1 MWEILL
7 EVFRDALLDSLK
19 ALPFIL
25 LCFILLEFF
34 EHRAGKKAI
43 KRLESSKKAGPVFGA
58 VTGVLPQCGI
68 SIMASNLYSG
78 GAISI
83 GTLIAVFIATSDE
96 ALVVMLSNPEFAP
109 DILTVMGIKLILAI
123 LFGYVSDLFFKRIRS
138 IPQVQD
144 MQHEHTEHCHS
155 GCGCSC
161 NSGGAF
167 IKNVLRH
174 TLSIFLF
181 IFGISLVLGFIIES
195 VGTETLRNILLTE
208 SVFQPLVAALVG
220 LIPNCAASVL
230 LAELYME
237 NVLSFASLLS
247 GLCAASGLGLLTL
260 FRANR
265 DMRVNFLVLGTLYI
279 ISAVVGIIAIIF

>member
-1 MWEILL
+1 MWETLL
-7 EVFRDALLDSLK
+7 EVFMEALLDSLK
-19 ALPFIL
+19 ALPFLL

-34 EHRAGKKAI
+34 EHRAGKKTI
-43 KRLESSKKAGPVFGA
+43 QRLESTKKAGPVLGA

-68 SIMASNLYSG
+68 SVMASNLYAG

-109 DILTVMGIKLILAI
+109 HILIVIGIKLILAI
-123 LFGYVSDLFFKRIRS
+123 VFGYVADFIFKRMRTVS
-138 IPQVQD
+138 QVQD

-161 NSGGAF
+161 NSRGAF
-167 IKNVLRH
+167 VKNVLRH

-181 IFGISLVLGFIIES
+181 IFGISLLLGFIIEA

-208 SVFQPLVAALVG
+208 SVFQPLIAALVG

-237 NVLSFASLLS
+237 NVLSFAALLS

-265 DMRVNFLVLGTLYI
+265 NMRVNFIVLGALYV
-279 ISAVVGIIAIIF
+279 ISAVIGLIATIF